1 MKNPFNI
8 RDIKLDKIIFSKA
21 SLNENSKNIYLKY
34 NNNGKLSRF
43 LIQTTE
49 LEIKDIQASTN
60 DVTIILVNLKSNNNK
75 KLNNFVNFI
84 YKLDNHIIETGKSN
98 PEWFYSNN
106 VKFKGL
112 IRQDADCDIPY
123 LKLKI
128 KNYMLKNLQVTYD
141 KQSEKKSFKDLK
153 KHDNIKLVLDIFGLW
168 VNKNGFGLYL
178 KPVLIDIRD
187 SNELTFYESSEDN
200 DIIDTEKNIDALE
213 TPLNLMIE
221 SPTKIS
227 MTEIN
232 DEKISSDLET
242 SFNRIDLIIKD
253 SINDDNIIKN
263 INNSSSDI
271 SDYNIIKYINKFS
284 DNSSSD
290 ISDYEYKLDTISDI
304 TINNH

>member
-1 MKNPFNI
+1 
-8 RDIKLDKIIFSKA
+8 
-21 SLNENSKNIYLKY
+21 
-34 NNNGKLSRF
+34 
-43 LIQTTE
+43 
-49 LEIKDIQASTN
+49 
-60 DVTIILVNLKSNNNK
+60 
-75 KLNNFVNFI
+75 
-84 YKLDNHIIETGKSN
+84 
-98 PEWFYSNN
+98 
-106 VKFKGL
+106 
-112 IRQDADCDIPY
+112 
-123 LKLKI
+123 
-128 KNYMLKNLQVTYD
+128 MLKNLQVTYD
-141 KQSEKKSFKDLK
+141 KQSEKRSFKDLK

-200 DIIDTEKNIDALE
+200 DIIDTEINIDALE

-271 SDYNIIKYINKFS
+271 SDDNIIKYINKFS

>member
-141 KQSEKKSFKDLK
+141 KKKEKRSFKDLK

-200 DIIDTEKNIDALE
+200 DIIDTEINIDALE

-271 SDYNIIKYINKFS
+271 SDDNIIKYINKFS

>member
-112 IRQDADCDIPY
+112 IRQDADCDIQY

-141 KQSEKKSFKDLK
+141 KQSEKRSFKDLK

-200 DIIDTEKNIDALE
+200 DIIDTEINIDALE

-271 SDYNIIKYINKFS
+271 SDDNIIKYINKFS

>member
-141 KQSEKKSFKDLK
+141 KQSEKRSFKDLK

-200 DIIDTEKNIDALE
+200 DIIDTEINIDALE

-271 SDYNIIKYINKFS
+271 SDDNIIKYINKFS

>member
-200 DIIDTEKNIDALE
+200 DIIDTEINIDALE

-271 SDYNIIKYINKFS
+271 SDDNIIKYINKFS